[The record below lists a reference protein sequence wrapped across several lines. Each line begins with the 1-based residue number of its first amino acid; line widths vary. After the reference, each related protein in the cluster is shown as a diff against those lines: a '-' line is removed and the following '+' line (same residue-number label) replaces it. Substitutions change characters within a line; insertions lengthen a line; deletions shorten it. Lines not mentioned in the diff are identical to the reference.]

1 MTAFHFWMNNIFQCH
16 YDYGLT
22 LTIKNLQENKA
33 NSSNLVKMYHYSI
46 MYYEL
51 HNTLQNLLGS
61 VMNISYVLCWH
72 KVGYE
77 IDVIYDECVWYTL

>member
-1 MTAFHFWMNNIFQCH
+1 MNNIFQCH

-22 LTIKNLQENKA
+22 LTIKNLQEDKA
-33 NSSNLVKMYHYSI
+33 NSSNLVKMYHYNT
-46 MYYEL
+46 

-61 VMNISYVLCWH
+61 VMNISYVLYRILYQ
-72 KVGYE
+72 VRYE